1 MLNYSDY
8 NESSDVSLLKKY
20 LKEDTLGK
28 MPETPPQYP
37 MLEQSPF
44 LDAKHT
50 NKPENITENKLNHI
64 ISLLEQT
71 QDEKTETVLEELILY
86 LFLGFLVIY
95 IMDSFVKVGK
105 YIR

>member
-8 NESSDVSLLKKY
+8 NENSDVSLLKNF
-20 LKEDTLGK
+20 LNKEDLGK
-28 MPETPPQYP
+28 SEEKPAQYP
-37 MLEQSPF
+37 SLEPSPYF
-44 LDAKHT
+44 STKKVE
-50 NKPENITENKLNHI
+50 NKVNNTEHKLNHI
-64 ISLLEQT
+64 ISLLEQS

-95 IMDSFVKVGK
+95 IMDSFVKVGR